1 MTVEDRTFQDL
12 VIESLLEHIK
22 ILNLRV
28 ALLEAKLRGGMAN
41 GQRRAE
47 PPDPDKQMEYS
58 NTIKCGMCTG
68 GEEFGSNS
76 QPETPSE
83 YTGEED

>member
-1 MTVEDRTFQDL
+1 MEERTFQDL

-28 ALLEAKLRGGMAN
+28 ALLEAKLRGGMSD

-47 PPDPDKQMEYS
+47 PPDPDKQMGFS
-58 NTIKCGMCTG
+58 NTIKNRMCTG
-68 GEEFGSNS
+68 GKECGSDS
-76 QPETPSE
+76 QPETPAE
-83 YTGEED
+83 FTGEEN